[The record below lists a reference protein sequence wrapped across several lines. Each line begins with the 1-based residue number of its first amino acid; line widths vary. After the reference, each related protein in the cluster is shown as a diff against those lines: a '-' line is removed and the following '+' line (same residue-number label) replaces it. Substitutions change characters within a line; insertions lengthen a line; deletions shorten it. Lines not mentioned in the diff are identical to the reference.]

1 MDINQETVLDALNDF
16 ERKPT
21 DIPPVLDEYLLRIAR
36 NGEIIFPWGKL
47 KPLLKRKLEVVC
59 DEFNATT
66 TEEIPQQVPNFDN
79 FHYETLKKTI
89 LQAVDA
95 FTSAPFTIQRLC
107 ELVTNPKKHYNRTDK
122 YMRGLEKNVLVVST
136 IEPRIGGQNDS
147 NANVNPVVNG
157 MITDSPRE
165 DNECY
170 NSHENNENV
179 SSSNLNTPANHVLL
193 DNFANVFPSAA
204 CIPSPS
210 NICMNRE
217 IDDSLNRDIDSNF
230 MPNSECVQNQDVEFG
245 PQVSLELTESSEP
258 KDEQMDT
265 SVEEQSESNDA
276 CESNDSDACEVT
288 SAEPE
293 ITADAESA
301 VDVDEPEVTKIDEQ
315 IDNEVTKTISAIED
329 DVSASEDV
337 KSEADCSESHSEI
350 STPDKEFA
358 ESNEC
363 QQDDTVSQSDD
374 NPCDASDVSQS
385 DEICEATSAATTEDT
400 VVENISESEE
410 VSQSVSNSDSSEQ
423 CLELGSS
430 SSEEPSA

>member
-1 MDINQETVLDALNDF
+1 MDINQETILDALNDF

-79 FHYETLKKTI
+79 FHYETLKKSI

-136 IEPRIGGQNDS
+136 IEPRIGAQNDS
-147 NANVNPVVNG
+147 NANVSPVVNG

-217 IDDSLNRDIDSNF
+217 IDSLNREIDSNF
-230 MPNSECVQNQDVEFG
+230 MPSTECVQSQDVEFG

-265 SVEEQSESNDA
+265 SNEEQNENNTNDT
-276 CESNDSDACEVT
+276 CEVT

-293 ITADAESA
+293 ITADAGSA
-301 VDVDEPEVTKIDEQ
+301 VSTDEPEVTKIVEQ
-315 IDNEVTKTISAIED
+315 IDNEVSKTVEIIEEN
-329 DVSASEDV
+329 VSASEDI

-350 STPDKEFA
+350 STPEKVLV

-374 NPCDASDVSQS
+374 NQCDVSDVSQS
-385 DEICEATSAATTEDT
+385 DEVCEATSAESTEGI
-400 VVENISESEE
+400 VVENISESEV
-410 VSQSVSNSDSSEQ
+410 VSQSVPNSDSSGQ

-430 SSEEPSA
+430 SSEEPSV